1 MDARSQEV
9 GRRARALARRH
20 WPVRV
25 IRLGH
30 EPGDDLSATTTA
42 EERLAMMWPLAVE
55 AWSLAGRSIPEY
67 RREDAPVGLRSPSQ
81 GSSR

>member
-1 MDARSQEV
+1 MSGESKEV
-9 GRRARALARRH
+9 GRRARALARRS
-20 WPVRV
+20 WPVRKL
-25 IRLGH
+25 RLGD

-55 AWSLAGRSIPEY
+55 AWSLTGRQMPEY
-67 RREDAPVGLRSPSQ
+67 RREDAPVRWRSLSH